1 MGSRPERP
9 TAEAE
14 ACDTSPTDDAD
25 AADFRVPENATA
37 KAIVDLVTA
46 RIRRSSSGVYAVVQ
60 PATKRHRKV

>member
-1 MGSRPERP
+1 
-9 TAEAE
+9 
-14 ACDTSPTDDAD
+14 
-25 AADFRVPENATA
+25 VPENATA